1 MPSGAE
7 SRGLMS
13 GDLASVLLRKSIGS
27 MTGLRVH
34 CSSCRRTPL
43 GGELMHRLEDDRSL
57 CTLCLQQL
65 GEHAPAPVRSE
76 RVPAGER
83 RVALL
88 KSAA

>member
-1 MPSGAE
+1 
-7 SRGLMS
+7 MS
-13 GDLASVLLRKSIGS
+13 SDLASVLLRKSIGS
-27 MTGLRVH
+27 MTGHRVR

-43 GGELMHRLEDDRSL
+43 GGELIHRFEDERSL
-57 CTLCLQQL
+57 CTLCLHEL
-65 GEHAPAPVRSE
+65 GDQAPAPVHSE